1 MDDGDFVNFE
11 SEHFLELAKLL
22 YDGLNDS
29 EYKSALE
36 RTIITR
42 IYYSVFLFLREWM
55 KEENYGHLLKNEGK
69 DHSIIPDFI
78 YDNGPCDYQTNH
90 DIANNFKD
98 LKKLRRQCDYYLEL
112 PPRGTDEWNK
122 WIRLSTRD
130 AILTAEFIINNFSF

>member
-1 MDDGDFVNFE
+1 MDDEDFDNFE
-11 SEHFLELAKLL
+11 SKHYLELAKLL
-22 YDGLNDS
+22 YGDLNDS

-36 RTIITR
+36 RTVITR

-55 KEENYGHLLKNEGK
+55 KEENKDYLLKNNGD
-69 DHSIIPDFI
+69 DHKIIPDFI
-78 YDNGPCDYQTNH
+78 YKYGPHDPQTNH

-98 LKKLRRQCDYYLEL
+98 LKKLRRQCDYFLEL
-112 PPRGTDEWNK
+112 PDKGTDDWNK